1 MAGNKTRTNRLTN
14 TDTGRG
20 LWPPAGG
27 RRRCGVAKAMAFA
40 KVAGGRLEANVCP
53 VSGREQ
59 GNALRFPRP
68 CGTVRQKPSHPA

>member
-1 MAGNKTRTNRLTN
+1 MAGNKADTKPLTN

-40 KVAGGRLEANVCP
+40 NGAAGR
-53 VSGREQ
+53 
-59 GNALRFPRP
+59 GNARHHPPPRRAFT
-68 CGTVRQKPSHPA
+68 CGFLFGAHGTIL